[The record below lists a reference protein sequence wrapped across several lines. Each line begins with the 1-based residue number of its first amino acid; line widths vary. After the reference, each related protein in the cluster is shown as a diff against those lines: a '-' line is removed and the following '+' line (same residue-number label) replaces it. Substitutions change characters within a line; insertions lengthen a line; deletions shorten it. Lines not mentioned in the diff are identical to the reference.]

1 MKMDLIEIFKR
12 MPQGTPIYSAL
23 HGKDLYYKYID
34 YGLIYFSFKENPL
47 QFVHFYRDGSFSKDG
62 ECMIWPSNELR
73 DWTKFNGTQ
82 LNFSDGEIL
91 YVKGSF
97 APWLIAY
104 KFAQDNKTRNYVSV
118 NVLNEY
124 IGTGSCICDDS
135 EITEYRLATEEER
148 KKFDYILSRND
159 LFWNDKDKKIEEL
172 RVLAQYYF
180 YVTDNQTKN
189 NMLQRRFEELT
200 GLKIDVDEVSAQGV
214 GSAVVSNGKNVSYGD
229 FSGLCGT
236 EIKIY

>member
-1 MKMDLIEIFKR
+1 MKFIEAYNEMLKGKKITRPCFK
-12 MPQGTPIYSAL
+12 GYW
-23 HGKDLYYKYID
+23 YI
-34 YGLIYFSFKENPL
+34 
-47 QFVHFYRDGSFSKDG
+47 
-62 ECMIWPSNELR
+62 
-73 DWTKFNGTQ
+73 NGT
-82 LNFSDGEIL
+82 NGFVTIHC
-91 YVKGSF
+91 K
-97 APWLIAY
+97 
-104 KFAQDNKTRNYVSV
+104 
-118 NVLNEY
+118 
-124 IGTGSCICDDS
+124 DDS

-159 LFWNDKDKKIEEL
+159 LFWNDKNKKIEEL

-229 FSGLCGT
+229 FSGLCGA